1 MESDNHTNLTDEQL
15 DDLIRQTFCRQQVVE
30 EINHSVMNQLHRTT
44 RRRRLLRWGKIALF
58 SVGLPLLLLL
68 FGWSLWSAVS
78 QPSTLQFSIYHW
90 HLPVSICLVLP
101 VATMLYATWYALEHF
116 SPDEV

>member
-30 EINHSVMNQLHRTT
+30 EINHSVMKQLHRTM

-58 SVGLPLLLLL
+58 SFGLPLLLLL
-68 FGWSLWSAVS
+68 VS
-78 QPSTLQFSIYHW
+78 MVSRQPAKHPAIF
-90 HLPVSICLVLP
+90 HLPLASACIYLSGAARCH
-101 VATMLYATWYALEHF
+101 YALCHMVCPRTF
-116 SPDEV
+116 FTR